1 MTAAVRKPRA
11 PRKPK
16 AVAAPDRRTFIGGS
30 DAAAVLGVSQW
41 MTPVQ
46 LWKLKTGR
54 AQPKPVDPVRKRQQE
69 RGKKLEPVVLDM
81 LLDKLRERGLQV
93 ELVARNV
100 YHTDPEHAFLRCEID
115 FELVV
120 TGEVQIGDCVWKL
133 DAHRVNGDCKTVHH
147 FQRRKWGDEDTEE
160 VPIEYAAQFMHGLM
174 VTGRQLCL
182 VAALIGLDDVGI
194 YWVVR
199 DDLTIAGL
207 REKELTF
214 WHECVQA
221 DRAPDPIRFGDIK
234 ELYPLDNG
242 RTVEAT
248 PEIAEE
254 VERHRRIGIEI
265 DLLEAEREARFL
277 TIADYMGECMTLT
290 VAARPVL
297 TFADQGGRRH
307 VDFKAL
313 RAKHPDIA
321 ALFESEGER
330 VRVMRHK
337 VRR

>member
-1 MTAAVRKPRA
+1 MA
-11 PRKPK
+11 PRVKKQAP
-16 AVAAPDRRTFIGGS
+16 PDRKTFIGGS
-30 DAAAVLGVSQW
+30 DAAAVLGVSPW

-54 AQPKPVDPVRKRQQE
+54 AEPKPIDPVRQRQLE

-81 LLDKLRERGLQV
+81 LLDKLRERGLRV
-93 ELVARNV
+93 ELVARNA
-100 YHTDPEHAFLRCEID
+100 YHTDPEHDFLRCEID
-115 FELVV
+115 FELIV
-120 TGEVQIGDCVWKL
+120 TGEVQIGDRVWKL
-133 DAHRVNGDCKTVHH
+133 DAAHVNGDCKTVHH

-182 VAALIGLDDVGI
+182 VAALIGLDDVGV

-199 DDLTIAGL
+199 DDETIAGL
-207 REKELTF
+207 REKEVAF
-214 WHECVQA
+214 WKECVLA
-221 DRAPDPIRFGDIK
+221 GRAPDPIRFGDIK

-248 PEIAEE
+248 PEIAAE

-265 DLLEAEREARFL
+265 DLLKAEREARFI

-290 VAARPVL
+290 VGARPVL
-297 TFADQGGRRH
+297 TFADQAGRRQI
-307 VDFKAL
+307 DEKAL

-321 ALFESEGER
+321 ALFETDPER